1 MLILIPV
8 LIILMLIDA
17 YIDPCLNQNDAYI
30 DPCLNYIDD
39 CLESCLS

>member
-1 MLILIPV
+1 
-8 LIILMLIDA
+8 MLIDA

-30 DPCLNYIDD
+30 DPSLNYIDD